1 MSTGVSQIEYWR
13 EVNKSHKKDAN
24 GITNVNEGGP
34 GAIYLSYDVF
44 LGLSVIGGLLALD
57 HLYLRSP
64 LTFIA
69 KIIVNVLTL
78 GTWWLYDASQ
88 AVFNK
93 DTVKVFGLGVPGM
106 GPKGIA
112 AGVLGSDVPDKK
124 HMSFFI
130 YGLGLLIGGIFGLDS
145 FIVGDKMSGFIRL
158 VCLITGILAPIAIF
172 WWLFNTAKFLFKTK
186 DVTNQYWDYFG
197 APEPAEHR
205 MTWGEKLATKFPFL
219 QKIFGPIATVKNAV
233 VNTAEGLVNNAENL
247 AEAAVLHPINTAEQ
261 IIKAPLRA
269 AEGIASE
276 VSSVAKGVAAKVGEI
291 VETPFNMA
299 SSEIGQIT
307 DEAESIVTKPLK
319 LVSNQISQIT
329 DEAGNI
335 ITKPLNMVSNKAE
348 KLISNTTTKITA
360 ELTPAIKAAGT
371 AAATAAEAMVTP
383 VKDVV
388 AAAADPFIE
397 PVEQGL
403 ATAQN
408 GISLVKNGISLGRN
422 ALNTGSVIADKALNV
437 AGNTAKAA
445 TAALALAPQAAALS
459 SGFTA
464 AKAAEA
470 LANQTGG
477 GSDSGILPYVLMGTL
492 TIIVVSG
499 LVISYRRFRQNGQPR
514 KDDSPPEPG
523 VLRKSDKEK
532 ST

>member
-1 MSTGVSQIEYWR
+1 MSSSISQIEYWR
-13 EVNKSHKKDAN
+13 EVNKPDKNTNSAN
-24 GITNVNEGGP
+24 VKAITEGGP

-44 LGLSVIGGLLALD
+44 LGLTVIGGLLALD

-64 LTFIA
+64 MTFVA

-93 DTVKVFGLGVPGM
+93 DIVKVFGLGVPGM

-130 YGLGLLIGGIFGLDS
+130 YGLALLIGGIFGLDS

-158 VCLITGILAPIAIF
+158 VCLITGILAPVAIF

-186 DVTNQYWDYFG
+186 DVTNQYWEYFG
-197 APEPAEHR
+197 APQPAEYR

-219 QKIFGPIATVKNAV
+219 QRIFGPIATVKNAV
-233 VNTAEGLVNNAENL
+233 VNTAEGLVNTAENL
-247 AEAAVLHPINTAEQ
+247 AEAVALHPINTAEE
-261 IIKAPLRA
+261 IIKAPIRA

-291 VETPFNMA
+291 VETPFNMV
-299 SSEIGQIT
+299 SSEIG
-307 DEAESIVTKPLK
+307 
-319 LVSNQISQIT
+319 QIT

-335 ITKPLNMVSNKAE
+335 ITKPINMVSNKAR
-348 KLISNTTTKITA
+348 KLISNTTTKIVSD
-360 ELTPAIKAAGT
+360 LTPAITAAGT
-371 AAATAAEAMVTP
+371 AATTAAEALVTP
-383 VKDVV
+383 IKDVL
-388 AAAADPFIE
+388 AAAADPFVE

-408 GISLVKNGISLGRN
+408 GISAIRNSISLGKN
-422 ALNTGSVIADKALNV
+422 VLNTGSTIADKALNV

-459 SGFTA
+459 SGFTPA
-464 AKAAEA
+464 AAAEA
-470 LANQTGG
+470 LAKQSGG
-477 GSDSGILPYVLMGTL
+477 GDSGILPYVLMGSL
-492 TIIVVSG
+492 AIIVVSG
-499 LVISYRRFRQNGQPR
+499 LVVSYRRYRQNGNSE
-514 KDDSPPEPG
+514 KNDEPPKPG
-523 VLRKSDKEK
+523 VLRKSNQEK
-532 ST
+532 SS

>member
-1 MSTGVSQIEYWR
+1 MSSSVSQIEYWR
-13 EVNKSHKKDAN
+13 EVNKPDKNTNS
-24 GITNVNEGGP
+24 TNVKAITEGGP

-64 LTFIA
+64 MTFIA

-158 VCLITGILAPIAIF
+158 VCLITGILAPVAIF

-186 DVTNQYWDYFG
+186 DVTNQYWEYFG
-197 APEPAEHR
+197 APQPAEHR

-247 AEAAVLHPINTAEQ
+247 VEAVALHPINTAEE
-261 IIKAPLRA
+261 IIKAPIRA
-269 AEGIASE
+269 AEDIASE
-276 VSSVAKGVAAKVGEI
+276 VSSVAKGVATKVGQI
-291 VETPFNMA
+291 VETPINMV
-299 SSEIGQIT
+299 SGEIG
-307 DEAESIVTKPLK
+307 
-319 LVSNQISQIT
+319 QIT

-335 ITKPLNMVSNKAE
+335 ITKPLNMVGDKASSI
-348 KLISNTTTKITA
+348 ISNASKKIGNS
-360 ELTPAIKAAGT
+360 LTPAITAAGT
-371 AAATAAEAMVTP
+371 AAATAAEAIVTP
-383 VKDVV
+383 VKEVV
-388 AAAADPFIE
+388 AAAAEPFVE
-397 PVEQGL
+397 PVEQVV

-408 GISLVKNGISLGRN
+408 GISAVRNGISLGKN
-422 ALNTGSVIADKALNV
+422 ALNTGSTIADKALNV

-459 SGFTA
+459 SGLTTA
-464 AKAAEA
+464 AAKQA
-470 LANQTGG
+470 LSQSGG
-477 GSDSGILPYVLMGTL
+477 GDSTILPYVLMGTL
-492 TIIVVSG
+492 AIIVVSG
-499 LVISYRRFRQNGQPR
+499 LVVSYRRYRQNGQPQ
-514 KDDSPPEPG
+514 KNDEPPEPG
-523 VLRKSDKEK
+523 VLRKSNQEK
-532 ST
+532 SS